1 MSDSEDDSVPPP
13 PPPPAP
19 LYTDKP
25 QVSEIK
31 VSENTTNFRPAPP
44 PPMANRNQT
53 LSKDAHTEKVAPAKP
68 QLKAT
73 TTTAAAAPLKSKQNG
88 GNLLSSI
95 LDKMETTN
103 KFRESNVSHVTE
115 ADKVK
120 SMVMDQVHAYESE
133 IKDKIGE
140 FLLNKELN
148 EITIDTTNDP
158 QAAYIIH
165 DTVTNEFPDLVSTS
179 VGTYD
184 DRRVIVY
191 RKGYQP
197 QELTLYTIEGTITK
211 GSKKSSASAVINPPP
226 ELAARLIKVNTV
238 KRDRREVSDIIA
250 EKEKKRKI
258 NMS

>member
-1 MSDSEDDSVPPP
+1 MSDSDDDSVPPP
-13 PPPPAP
+13 PPPPSADES
-19 LYTDKP
+19 L
-25 QVSEIK
+25 VSKTK
-31 VSENTTNFRPAPP
+31 VSENMTKFRPAPP
-44 PPMANRNQT
+44 PPMASRNQA
-53 LSKDAHTEKVAPAKP
+53 LNKDAPSEKVVNVGPP
-68 QLKAT
+68 LKAPT
-73 TTTAAAAPLKSKQNG
+73 SNVATAPLKSKPSG
-88 GNLLSSI
+88 GNLLFSI

-103 KFRESNVSHVTE
+103 KFRDSNASHVTE

-120 SMVMDQVHAYESE
+120 SIVMDQVHAYESE

-140 FLLNKELN
+140 FMLNKELN

-165 DTVTNEFPDLVSTS
+165 DTVTNEFPELVSTS
-179 VGTYD
+179 TGTYD

-197 QELTLYTIEGTITK
+197 QELTLYTIEGTVTK
-211 GSKKSSASAVINPPP
+211 GSKNKSSASAVINPPP

-238 KRDRREVSDIIA
+238 KRDRREVADIIA

-258 NMS
+258 NIS